1 MGKDKTEWA
10 AIIGA
15 TVSSVTL
22 IVLATGQFLNGVGES
37 PDDGTGRLMP
47 QAGELGA
54 VILAGVAAL
63 LIVVAIVVNVLSNR
77 KAKKELDTPTEEDE
91 TPTTESPI
99 VATFD
104 TAPVTPAKPTPDTTA
119 PDAPGHTENDAN
131 SKEQ

>member
-1 MGKDKTEWA
+1 MGKGKSEWA

-15 TVSSVTL
+15 IISSVML
-22 IVLATGQFLNGVGES
+22 IVLAAGQFLNGVGES

-63 LIVVAIVVNVLSNR
+63 LVVVAVVVNVLSNR

-91 TPTTESPI
+91 APTTESPI

-104 TAPVTPAKPTPDTTA
+104 AAPVTPANPAPDTTT
-119 PDAPGHTENDAN
+119 PDAPGHTETDAN